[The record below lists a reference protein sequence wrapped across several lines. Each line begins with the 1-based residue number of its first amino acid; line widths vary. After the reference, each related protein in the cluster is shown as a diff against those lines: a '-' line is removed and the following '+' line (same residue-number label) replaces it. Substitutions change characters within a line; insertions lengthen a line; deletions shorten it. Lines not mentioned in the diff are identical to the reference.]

1 MKDTVTLTG
10 LWATGYHGVFPYER
24 RDGQIFVVDAACEL
38 ARPSSGDDLATTVN
52 YAELADGIVAII
64 TGEPV
69 DLIETVA
76 ERVAAL
82 CVAHPLVAAATVT
95 VHKPQAPIGHT
106 FGDVSVTLRRE
117 APSAGGVR

>member
-1 MKDTVTLTG
+1 MALPDPSINPAKTFPSKVKLCPLASSTRLIR
-10 LWATGYHGVFPYER
+10 AT
-24 RDGQIFVVDAACEL
+24 
-38 ARPSSGDDLATTVN
+38 DDLAEKEILTR
-52 YAELADGIVAII
+52 AAGAALAKHHGIVAII